1 MLECWRIRLL
11 WSLSEICKSVIEIFW
26 DEVFMHRNT
35 MKTGEPFLAGSLLQA
50 FRLWG
55 LRKEMWAEKK
65 KQRGWGVGVEARELD
80 VPSSPPLPL
89 FLLIVFLALL
99 LRAAPHYPNAWN
111 RLQFLSGRFSSTSTS
126 GNASFWLVLILSDQ
140 CQLTCAED
148 LLYWSTVQKTG
159 RRLSAWSKR
168 NQGATK
174 KTSASELTANFH
186 SIF

>member
-1 MLECWRIRLL
+1 MKFL
-11 WSLSEICKSVIEIFW
+11 WIEIRW
-26 DEVFMHRNT
+26 KLENHN
-35 MKTGEPFLAGSLLQA
+35 LGSLLQA

-55 LRKEMWAEKK
+55 LHKEMWPEKK
-65 KQRGWGVGVEARELD
+65 TTRGWGRGESEGTRRSLLS
-80 VPSSPPLPL
+80 PSPS
-89 FLLIVFLALL
+89 FSSYFFSCSL
-99 LRAAPHYPNAWN
+99 LRVALHYPNAWN
-111 RLQFLSGRFSSTSTS
+111 RLQFSSWSFSSTSTS

-140 CQLTCAED
+140 CQLTRAED

-159 RRLSAWSKR
+159 RRLYAWSKR